1 MRFEDEKRRPH
12 LNHRSKATES
22 SKSADSEP
30 KSSTIKRKASV
41 SKGKTTTKSVNAKKI
56 KTESETAKF
65 DNHITDVRPSPSR
78 TNCRGGPFP
87 LDSDSEMSSQY
98 SDDIEPP
105 CCVCNKK
112 NRRTLYTSLLGL
124 YLQKGLNASN
134 ANIGLILNYVARHVY
149 CVEVNHSFVPIV
161 KSEFTVNIAKSA

>member
-65 DNHITDVRPSPSR
+65 DNHITDFRPSPSR
-78 TNCRGGPFP
+78 TNCRGGPFL

-112 NRRTLYTSLLGL
+112 KSPGAIHQLAGIVFAKGAQCDQCQHWTHLELCCKTRILRRG
-124 YLQKGLNASN
+124 
-134 ANIGLILNYVARHVY
+134 
-149 CVEVNHSFVPIV
+149 ESFFCPHC
-161 KSEFTVNIAKSA
+161 EE